1 MGGSE
6 MFFFFFDYETN
17 EIIKYC
23 FNRYVKRCFETK
35 GYCDVSIL
43 FSDNLYKKDIQN
55 AVSIYSKEINALYRK
70 SFPVSKD
77 DLHVVSNIYGDKL
90 NYNILDAKECFAVLF
105 WCFKIL
111 KKNKDFEVNKDEIME
126 NLMSFLKEDLMNH
139 NYRNIGTIIYDS
151 DNTTIHLVESVSDFL
166 DILDLYSKED
176 TLYFRGHSKTTY
188 DLKPSILRTDKMK
201 ENENLIYQELLIS
214 CPDDF
219 RGFERHIDF
228 LVKMQ
233 HYGLPTRLL
242 DITRNPLVSLYFACC
257 NNKNDFGEIF
267 IFSPSKKQ
275 IKYEN
280 SDTVAMMATLPLFSY
295 QEQTELMDYLYTNKG
310 DKHIV
315 ERFIHEVQTEK
326 PGFEDKIK
334 WSDLESCFVILTKK
348 DNNRIIKQDGAF
360 IICGVNNNP
369 EQIIHEQL
377 RLNFKNKNVI
387 VFVSEKSKILKE
399 LDLLSI
405 NKSTLFPEI
414 DSVSDYIK
422 SKYSN

>member
-1 MGGSE
+1 

-23 FNRYVKRCFETK
+23 FNRYVESCFETK
-35 GYCDVSIL
+35 GYCDVSVL
-43 FSDNLYKKDIQN
+43 FSDVLSKKDVRN
-55 AVSIYSKEINALYRK
+55 TVGIYSKEINILYKK
-70 SFPVSKD
+70 SFPNSRDDTYIVSD
-77 DLHVVSNIYGDKL
+77 IYGDKL
-90 NYNILDAKECFAVLF
+90 NYNIIDEKECFAVLF
-105 WCFKIL
+105 WCFKIF
-111 KKNKDFEVNKDEIME
+111 KKNKPFEINKDEIMQE
-126 NLMSFLKEDLMNH
+126 LMSFVKEDLMNY
-139 NYRNIGTIIYDS
+139 NYSNIGTIIYDS
-151 DNTTIHLVESVSDFL
+151 DNTTAHLVESVSDFL
-166 DILDLYSKED
+166 NILDLYSEED

-188 DLKPSILRTDKMK
+188 ALKPSILRTDKMK

-257 NNKNDFGEIF
+257 DNKNDFGEIF
-267 IFSPSKKQ
+267 IFSPNKKQ

-280 SDTVAMMATLPLFSY
+280 SDTVAMMATLPMFSY

-315 ERFIHEVQTEK
+315 ERFIHEIQTEK

-334 WSDLESCFVILTKK
+334 WSDLESCFVVLTKK

-360 IICGVNNNP
+360 IICGVNNHP
-369 EQIIHEQL
+369 EKIIHEQL
-377 RLNFKNKNVI
+377 RLNFKNKNVL
-387 VFVSEKSKILKE
+387 VFVNKKSKILKE